1 MRAVGLLP
9 LALLLAAC
17 GQPAAAGQVTTAHAA
32 PVSSAR
38 PAPPNSARPATPN
51 MAVSEPTI
59 RPALDINGPPG
70 PPAAVPSNG
79 SPPVRLRIPSIGV
92 DSSLGRLGLN
102 SDGSIEVPADFNQA
116 GWYDKGPAPGEVG
129 PAVVLGHL
137 DSYTGPAVFARL
149 ASLKPGAE
157 ILVSG
162 QDGTQLRF
170 VVERVAS
177 FSSDAFPTDQ
187 VYGVTP
193 GPALRLITCGGN
205 FNVGR
210 GRYSANVVAFATL
223 TQPS

>member
-1 MRAVGLLP
+1 LKRAVSLLP
-9 LALLLAAC
+9 LVLLLAAC
-17 GQPAAAGQVTTAHAA
+17 GQPAAAGQATAAHAA

-38 PAPPNSARPATPN
+38 PAPPN

-59 RPALDINGPPG
+59 RPALDVNGPPG
-70 PPAAVPSNG
+70 PPAAVPSHG
-79 SPPVRLRIPSIGV
+79 SPPVRLRIPAIGV

-137 DSYTGPAVFARL
+137 DSFTGPAVFARL
-149 ASLKPGAE
+149 ASLKAGAE
-157 ILVSG
+157 VLIIR

-177 FSSDAFPTDQ
+177 FSTDAFPTDQ
-187 VYGVTP
+187 VYGVTA

-223 TQPS
+223 TQAN

>member
-1 MRAVGLLP
+1 
-9 LALLLAAC
+9 
-17 GQPAAAGQVTTAHAA
+17 
-32 PVSSAR
+32 
-38 PAPPNSARPATPN
+38 
-51 MAVSEPTI
+51 MAVSQPTI
-59 RPALDINGPPG
+59 RPALDVNGPPG
-70 PPAAVPSNG
+70 PPSAVASNG
-79 SPPVRLRIPSIGV
+79 SPPARVRIPSIGV

-116 GWYDKGPAPGEVG
+116 GWYDKGPAPGEIG

-137 DSYTGPAVFARL
+137 DSNTGPAVFARL
-149 ASLKPGAE
+149 ASLKTGAE
-157 ILVSG
+157 ILVIR

-177 FSSDAFPTDQ
+177 FSTDAFPTDQ
-187 VYGVTP
+187 VYGVTA

-223 TQPS
+223 TQAS

>member
-1 MRAVGLLP
+1 MCLLP
-9 LALLLAAC
+9 LLLLLAAC
-17 GQPAAAGQVTTAHAA
+17 GQPAATGQGIAAHRVPVATAQPEA
-32 PVSSAR
+32 P
-38 PAPPNSARPATPN
+38 PN
-51 MAVSEPTI
+51 MAVSEPTV
-59 RPALDINGPPG
+59 RPARLDSGGPPG
-70 PPAAVPSNG
+70 PPAAVASHG
-79 SPPVRLRIPSIGV
+79 APPAHLRIPAIGV
-92 DSSLGRLGLN
+92 DSSLAPLGLN

-137 DSYTGPAVFARL
+137 DSNTGPAVFARL
-149 ASLKPGAE
+149 ASLKPGSE
-157 ILVSG
+157 ILITR

-177 FSSDAFPTDQ
+177 FSTDAFPTDQ
-187 VYGVTP
+187 VYGVTA

-223 TQPS
+223 TQAQ

>member
-1 MRAVGLLP
+1 MRAAGLLW
-9 LALLLAAC
+9 LTLLLAAC
-17 GQPAAAGQVTTAHAA
+17 GQPAAAAQATAAHAA

-38 PAPPNSARPATPN
+38 PAPPN

-59 RPALDINGPPG
+59 RPARLDINGPPG
-70 PPAAVPSNG
+70 PPAAIPSHG
-79 SPPVRLRIPSIGV
+79 SPPARLRIPSIGV

-116 GWYDKGPAPGEVG
+116 GWYEKGPAPGEVG

-149 ASLKPGAE
+149 ASLKTGAE
-157 ILVSG
+157 VLILRE
-162 QDGTQLRF
+162 DGTQLRF
-170 VVERVAS
+170 VVDRVAS
-177 FSSDAFPTDQ
+177 FSTDAFPTDQ
-187 VYGVTP
+187 VYGVTA
-193 GPALRLITCGGN
+193 GPALRLITCGGD

-223 TQPS
+223 TQAS

>member
-17 GQPAAAGQVTTAHAA
+17 GQAAAAGQVTTATAHAA

-38 PAPPNSARPATPN
+38 PAPPPN

-79 SPPVRLRIPSIGV
+79 APPARLRIPSIGV

-157 ILVSG
+157 ILVSR

-187 VYGVTP
+187 VYGVTA

-223 TQPS
+223 TQPG